1 MKRWAPGL
9 ALKKRPQVISEM
21 AHYYSKQ
28 SACPTGQQA
37 GEHKAH
43 NWTSLLKSGLLLNQS
58 EGLLLP
64 SIVLILMGPK
74 FHLATCNLMAHD
86 WYSKINSNEE
96 EEQCSKKLTLF
107 NYQHSCII
115 LETLNIILTSK
126 EKRMWTLL
134 HAFWV
139 LFWTPFFC
147 IQRKQT
153 S

>member
-1 MKRWAPGL
+1 M
-9 ALKKRPQVISEM
+9 KKRSQVISEM
-21 AHYYSKQ
+21 AHYYIKQ

-64 SIVLILMGPK
+64 SIVLILMAPK
-74 FHLATCNLMAHD
+74 FHLATCNLMAHYR
-86 WYSKINSNEE
+86 YSKINSNEE

-107 NYQHSCII
+107 NYQHSCNYYFGNIKYYFDLKRKKNVNPSPCFLSTI
-115 LETLNIILTSK
+115 LNSFPLYPKETD
-126 EKRMWTLL
+126 LL
-134 HAFWV
+134 
-139 LFWTPFFC
+139 
-147 IQRKQT
+147 